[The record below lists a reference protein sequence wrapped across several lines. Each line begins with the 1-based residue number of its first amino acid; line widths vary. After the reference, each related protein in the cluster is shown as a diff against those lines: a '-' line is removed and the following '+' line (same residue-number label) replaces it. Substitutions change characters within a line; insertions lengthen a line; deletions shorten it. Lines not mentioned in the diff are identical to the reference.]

1 MAPTLTTTITE
12 SITIN
17 GSNRGSTNV
26 TTTSSIVDTFE
37 RTITCTHSQTTTI
50 AEFGA
55 TNHASA
61 SNIDHDNVKYLRVT
75 NLDETNE
82 CMLGVVTGASNYQVR
97 LRAGASHVLFNGDDI
112 AIGEEDTTPAFAAI
126 TGDLASLQIRPINTN
141 DIQVELFIASV

>member
-1 MAPTLTTTITE
+1 MATLTTTITE
-12 SITIN
+12 SVTIN
-17 GSNRGSTNV
+17 GQNRGSTN
-26 TTTSSIVDTFE
+26 TTTTASIIDTFE
-37 RTITCTHSQTTTI
+37 RTISCTHSQTTTI

-55 TNHASA
+55 TPHAA
-61 SNIDHDNVKYLRVT
+61 GSNIDRDNVKYLRVT
-75 NLDETNE
+75 NLDESNE